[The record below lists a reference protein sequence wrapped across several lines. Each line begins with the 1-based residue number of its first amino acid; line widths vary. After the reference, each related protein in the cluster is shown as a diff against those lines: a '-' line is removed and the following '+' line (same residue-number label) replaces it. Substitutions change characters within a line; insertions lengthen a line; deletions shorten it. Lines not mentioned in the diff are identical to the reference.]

1 MKYKL
6 IRSSTV
12 PTSLMSFLET
22 SIDVLKSRY
31 EPTLKRGSVLYL
43 KMLTT

>member
-12 PTSLMSFLET
+12 PASLMSFLET
-22 SIDVLKSRY
+22 SIDGLKSRY
-31 EPTLKRGSVLYL
+31 EPTLKRASVLYL
-43 KMLTT
+43 KTLTT